1 MGAFFLVLGMNR
13 TLGLALVI
21 LLAGIVFFA
30 CSKKTPSFNNTKAFN
45 EAIRIQAD
53 DQIRV
58 SGELDA
64 AINDIDSVLGGA
76 TSVCGGTVYTA
87 VDSADTALIVTISYS
102 GATCN
107 TLSTRAG
114 TITILSRLGNSWTTA
129 SDSVTIGFTN
139 YLVTRTSGTKR
150 IKFNGSLNYKNISGD
165 SLAGLAKGGT
175 SPIVHTISGLN
186 VNIVYDDS
194 STSRWQF
201 GRQRSYTWN
210 SGLVITTTGL
220 DSANTIGGVADWG
233 ANRFGNSIVVVPA
246 ADTPWVISQS
256 CGWRTTAGQA
266 TLYNPS
272 GVSVLTMGLD
282 TTGKPTG
289 CPASGGTFYYKIAWT
304 GDLESP
310 FTGIFSY

>member
-1 MGAFFLVLGMNR
+1 MAR
-13 TLGLALVI
+13 LALVI
-21 LLAGIVFFA
+21 LSAGIVLFA

-45 EAIRIQAD
+45 AAVRIQAD

-58 SGELDA
+58 SAELDA

-76 TSVCGGTVYTA
+76 SSVCGGLVNVTI
-87 VDSADTALIVTISYS
+87 DSADTARIVTIDYNGS
-102 GATCN
+102 TCN

-129 SDSVTIGFTN
+129 GDSVIIGFTN

-150 IKFNGSLNYKNISGD
+150 MKFNGNLNYKNISGD

-175 SPIVHTISGLN
+175 GPIIHTIAGLN

-210 SGLVITTTGL
+210 NGLVITTIGL
-220 DSANTIGGVADWG
+220 DSAGSIGNVADWG
-233 ANRFGNSIVVVPA
+233 ASRFGNSLVVVPA
-246 ADTPWVISQS
+246 TDTPWVISQS
-256 CGWRTTAGQA
+256 CAWRTTGGQA

-289 CPASGGTFYYKIAWT
+289 CPASGSSYYYKIAWT
-304 GDLESP
+304 GDLENP